1 MAKDGTPS
9 DKTSPGSKTCWV
21 SHRLVTHPDRWLAV
35 VCIDDAINTLELPGG
50 EPLSIGRAT
59 TNQVC
64 IEHPS
69 VSRLHA
75 VLTLGDEITVVD
87 EGSTNGTS
95 VAGKALAP
103 HARARVNLGEA
114 IAVGSV
120 MVIVQ
125 RLSSQRARTVLSH
138 DYFEAR
144 LQEECVKRA
153 RTGGTFGVLRLNAGR
168 STPSDKVEAILH
180 RALRAQDVTALY
192 APGEY
197 EVLVD
202 AGQYE
207 QASIQNRIR
216 QLFVEQ
222 SIAVTLGSAEY
233 PQDGVTP
240 DDLILCANASVR
252 NKVSGRE
259 TQAQVPDSWMAGMR
273 DLVTRVAH
281 SDLSVLILGETGA
294 GKERMAEA
302 VHRLSRRADKTFLRL
317 NCAALTE
324 SLVESE
330 LFGHERGAFTGAVGA
345 KPGLLESAHGGTLFL
360 DEVGEL
366 SPNVQVKL
374 LRVVEERKVMRVGA
388 RVAHPID
395 VRFVSATNRD
405 LEGELLRGTFRQDL
419 FFRLNGVTL
428 VVPPLRER
436 RHEVA
441 RLARMFAEH
450 AAPSSGRLPEI
461 TAEAMETLEAYDWPG
476 NIRELRNVIER
487 AVLLSDAGPIHPH
500 HLPAGRMG
508 ATHAARAEPAGARS
522 FPRATIVSSRDLA
535 VDPVTATGAWP
546 ALKPT
551 APPGAEVA
559 PPSGSSLRDEIDA
572 LERQR
577 ILDALERCA
586 GNQTKAA
593 QLLGMSRGTLVSRLA
608 QYNVPRPRKA

>member
-1 MAKDGTPS
+1 MANDRTPS
-9 DKTSPGSKTCWV
+9 DKTSPGNKTCWV

-35 VCIDDAINTLELPGG
+35 VCIDETINTVELPGG

-59 TNQVC
+59 TNQIC

-95 VAGKALAP
+95 VAGRALAP
-103 HARARVNLGEA
+103 HTPVKVNLGEA

-125 RLSSQRARTVLSH
+125 RLSSQRARTILSH

-144 LQEECVKRA
+144 LQEECAKRA

-168 STPSDKVEAILH
+168 SVPTDKVEAILH

-202 AGQYE
+202 AGEHE
-207 QASIQNRIR
+207 QGSIQTRIR
-216 QLFVEQ
+216 QLFAEE
-222 SIAVTLGSAEY
+222 SIVVTIGSAAY
-233 PQDGVTP
+233 PRDGVTP
-240 DDLILCANASVR
+240 DDLILCANESVR
-252 NKVSGRE
+252 SKASGRE
-259 TQAQVPDSWMAGMR
+259 TQAHVPDSWMAGMR
-273 DLVTRVAH
+273 DLVTRVAR
-281 SDLSVLILGETGA
+281 SELSVLILGETGA

-302 VHRLSRRADKTFLRL
+302 VHRLSRRADKTFLRI

-330 LFGHERGAFTGAVGA
+330 LFGHERGAFTGAMAA
-345 KPGLLESAHGGTLFL
+345 KQGLIESAHGGTLFL

-366 SPNVQVKL
+366 SLSIQVKL

-388 RVAHPID
+388 RVARPID

-405 LEGELLRGTFRQDL
+405 LESELLRGTFRQDL

-436 RHEVA
+436 RHEIA
-441 RLARMFAEH
+441 RLARMFAEQ
-450 AAPSSGRLPEI
+450 ASPSPGRAPEI
-461 TAEAMETLEAYDWPG
+461 TPEALETLEAYDWPG
-476 NIRELRNVIER
+476 NVRELRNVIER
-487 AVLLSDAGPIHPH
+487 AVLLSDAGPIQPR

-508 ATHAARAEPAGARS
+508 ATRAAHGEPLVHRALPSR
-522 FPRATIVSSRDLA
+522 PRIVSSPDLP
-535 VDPVTATGAWP
+535 VDPVAATGAWP

-551 APPGAEVA
+551 TPASADAGPA
-559 PPSGSSLRDEIDA
+559 SLRDEIDA

-593 QLLGMSRGTLVSRLA
+593 QMLGMSRGTLVSRLA
-608 QYNVPRPRKA
+608 QYNVPRPRKT